1 MSEMAMMPD
10 GHPVP
15 SEKMVWL
22 KRIVLGLVVLGGLYG
37 LWFAVKG
44 LFEPHAPQKPA
55 VTKIKILPDTPPPP
69 PPPPPKEPPKEQPKE
84 QPKEMKVEPPK
95 PQEAPQPPAEA
106 LKMEGPAG
114 DGPSPFSA
122 GPVTN
127 DYKGGEVATKKIG
140 GTRSASFYAFYTNQ
154 LRTQIE
160 DALAR
165 DKTLAVGKYKVVVH
179 IWLTHEGKLERFEL
193 AGSSGVADTDERVK
207 AALGAMQPMQEAP
220 PEDMPQPIKLRIT
233 ARSAG

>member
-127 DYKGGEVATKKIG
+127 DYKGGEVSTKIG
-140 GTRSASFYAFYTNQ
+140 GKKSMAAFAWFTGQ
-154 LRTQIE
+154 IKTQIE
-160 DALAR
+160 DALAAEKGLANAQYR
-165 DKTLAVGKYKVVVH
+165 LVVHVWVAPNGHIDKT
-179 IWLTHEGKLERFEL
+179 EL
-193 AGSSGVADTDERVK
+193 QGSSGNAEID
-207 AALGAMQPMQEAP
+207 ALIRKTLNGLNKLGDAP
-220 PEDMPQPIKLRIT
+220 PDDMPQPVKLRIT
-233 ARSAG
+233 SKNIG